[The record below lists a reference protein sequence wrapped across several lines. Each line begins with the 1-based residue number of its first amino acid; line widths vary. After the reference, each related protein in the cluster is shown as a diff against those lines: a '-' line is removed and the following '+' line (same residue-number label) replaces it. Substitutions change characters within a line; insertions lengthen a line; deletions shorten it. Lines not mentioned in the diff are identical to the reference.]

1 MPAPDLESLLGRA
14 PVPADPSAVRP
25 LLAGRRVLVT
35 GAGGSIGAE
44 LCRHLSSHDP
54 ARLVMLD
61 HAETAL
67 YDVSLRLTGRALLDS
82 ADLVLCDIRD
92 EAALTA
98 AFAAN
103 RPDVVFHAAALK
115 HLPILERH
123 PAEAVKTN
131 VWGTRNVLAA
141 ARAVG
146 ATHVVNVSTDKAADP
161 ASVLGWSKR
170 VAEQLT
176 ASYGAGAGGSY
187 VSVRFGNVLGS
198 RGSVVETFTRQIRA
212 GLPVTVT
219 DADATRYFMTVDEA
233 CELILRAAVIGRPG
247 EALVLDMGRPVRI
260 VDVAEQ
266 LMAQLGRR
274 VPVEVTGRRPGEKL
288 DEDLFGTGEPRDIR
302 PEHPLISHVPVP
314 PTRPEELATVPVR
327 GPADQIVAALRALCR

>member
-1 MPAPDLESLLGRA
+1 
-14 PVPADPSAVRP
+14 
-25 LLAGRRVLVT
+25 VLVT

-44 LCRHLSSHDP
+44 LCRHLAAQQPS
-54 ARLVMLD
+54 RLVLLD
-61 HAETAL
+61 HDENAL
-67 YDVSLRLTGRALLDS
+67 YDVQLRLTGRALMDS
-82 ADLVLCDIRD
+82 PDLVLCDIRD

-141 ARAVG
+141 CRAVG
-146 ATHVVNVSTDKAADP
+146 VTHVVNVSTDKAADP
-161 ASVLGWSKR
+161 RSVLGYSKR

-176 ASYGAGAGGSY
+176 ASYGAGAAGSY

-198 RGSVVETFTRQIRA
+198 RGSVVETFTRQIEA

-219 DADATRYFMTVDEA
+219 HPDARRFFMTVDEA
-233 CELILRAAVIGRPG
+233 CDLILLAAAIGRPG
-247 EALVLDMGRPVRI
+247 EALVLDMGAPVRI
-260 VDVAEQ
+260 VDLAER
-266 LMAQLGRR
+266 LMAQLGRG
-274 VPVEVTGRRPGEKL
+274 VNVEVTGQRPGEKL
-288 DEDLFGTGEPRDIR
+288 DEDLFGADEPRDVR
-302 PEHPLISHVPVP
+302 PAHPQVSHVPVP
-314 PTRPEELATVPVR
+314 PTHPDELAGVPVR
-327 GPADQIVAALRALCR
+327 GGPDAVVAALRALCRPGH